1 MTSRTSILL
10 HGAVI
15 ATAAA
20 MIATAARRPA
30 HPAPRA
36 TTTPSASIT
45 PPSSPRP
52 SAPEIDAAIAV
63 ARAYALAARNWTA
76 RGYPSAWRHR
86 LALATGD
93 YRHQLQAARP
103 TRGQLTAMRTDRADS
118 NATVLKI
125 TRDPSVRTPRAR
137 VLVWLDERTHAAGQ
151 TVAGTTRNQVLLRRS
166 PSGPWRVT
174 GWTAIPG
181 PGTTP

>member
-1 MTSRTSILL
+1 MTRGASILL

-20 MIATAARRPA
+20 TIATAARRPA
-30 HPAPRA
+30 QPAPRA
-36 TTTPSASIT
+36 TTTPSARAT
-45 PPSSPRP
+45 PPSSSRPRA
-52 SAPEIDAAIAV
+52 SEIDAAVAV

-76 RGYPSAWRHR
+76 RDYPAAWRHQ
-86 LALATGD
+86 LALATRY
-93 YRHQLQAARP
+93 YRSQLQAARP
-103 TRGQLTAMRTDRADS
+103 TRAQLTAMRTDRAAS
-118 NATVLKI
+118 SATVLKI

-137 VLVWLDERTHAAGQ
+137 VLVWLDERTRAAGQ

-166 PSGPWRVT
+166 PSGRWRVT

-181 PGTTP
+181 PGTSP